1 MPLCI
6 QKGQYLTLRR
16 IRTLDRKG
24 FDWNKEYQRSKA
36 WNLEKQQKLIE
47 SILKDLSIGM
57 LILKKRG
64 NVFEV
69 LDGQQRLET
78 IFSFI
83 EGKFSTPAD
92 FDVFPEKK
100 YTDLEENPDLSAI
113 FDAFRVYYDEIHGGT
128 DEQLAD
134 IFLRL
139 QEGEPLR
146 PPEKL
151 NAMLGKMRN
160 YVFEISKTPIFKKG
174 VKIDELRFAHRYLAA
189 QIVILELKS
198 DFDHGPFPEFADPRF
213 AELKKMYIE
222 YKPKNVPRKVR
233 KEVYGTLN
241 FLYATL
247 QQDARVIRKKSDL
260 LMVYFVTSYLRKKYV
275 VKPKSF
281 KKFITDFFAQI
292 AQIKMQEGQPPKNDF
307 ERYAALR
314 RKGLTSETLVAR
326 FKIMLGLF
334 LSHSPK
340 MRLKDPKRLF
350 DVGQKLAI
358 YYHKNKGKCQYRQCL
373 KEVKWE
379 DASFHHTKF
388 HSKGGPTTVQN
399 GQLMHQKCHKKFHD
413 KQGQDDDIS

>member
-24 FDWNKEYQRSKA
+24 FDWNREYQRSKA

-47 SILKDLSIGM
+47 SILKNLSIGT
-57 LILKKRG
+57 LILKKRS

-92 FDVFPEKK
+92 FELFPEKK
-100 YTDLEENPDLSAI
+100 YSDLEGDPDLSAI
-113 FDAFRVYYDEIHGGT
+113 FDAFQVYYDEIHGGT

-160 YVFEISKTPIFKKG
+160 FVFDISKTPIFKKG

-189 QIVILELKS
+189 QIVILELES
-198 DFDHGPFPEFADPRF
+198 NFDHEPFPEFADPRF
-213 AELKKMYIE
+213 TELKKMYIE
-222 YKPKNVPRKVR
+222 YKSKNVPRKVR
-233 KEVYGTLN
+233 GEVYSTLN
-241 FLYATL
+241 LLYTTL

-260 LMVYFVTSYLRKKYV
+260 LIVYFVASYLHKKYV
-275 VKPKSF
+275 VKPKSL
-281 KKFITDFFAQI
+281 KKFIIDFFTEVAQVR
-292 AQIKMQEGQPPKNDF
+292 MEEGQLPKNDF

-314 RKGLTSETLVAR
+314 RKGLTSETLTAR
-326 FKIMLGLF
+326 FNIMLGLF
-334 LSHSPK
+334 LSDSPK

-358 YYHKNKGKCQYRQCL
+358 YYHKNKGKCQYQPCR

-379 DASFHHTKF
+379 DASFHHAKF
-388 HSKGGPTTVQN
+388 HRRGGPTTVQN
-399 GQLMHQKCHKKFHD
+399 GQLMHQNCHKTFHD
-413 KQGQDDDIS
+413 EQGQDDDIF